1 MTLEQLVTSRWLFYG
16 LVSKIKE
23 SEHLDKR
30 NTELMPASAEVMD
43 SPSAFKSVIWCDKK
57 LEWNIIIKG
66 SHRARRNVLIWPN
79 VWLFILK
86 YWKCFFF
93 SIIFARPTPL
103 RWIPLPR
110 SFSGRKYCVL
120 RLFFPHIAMRQSSSS
135 SSCLGTALTGAR
147 CKQCA
152 RIVGNMG
159 NLYEKSGK
167 VVRLTIKL
175 QTTTDKSTGVCA
187 AHCTAD
193 SMGALAA
200 HSCWRLGRRLC
211 RQGNRCF
218 DNANRCR
225 LSSTLS

>member
-30 NTELMPASAEVMD
+30 NTELRPASAEVMD

-120 RLFFPHIAMRQSSSS
+120 RLFFPPHCHETEQLFLFMPGHRSD
-135 SSCLGTALTGAR
+135 R
-147 CKQCA
+147 CKVQTVCKDCGKYGKF
-152 RIVGNMG
+152 VW
-159 NLYEKSGK
+159 EKRESG
-167 VVRLTIKL
+167 
-175 QTTTDKSTGVCA
+175 
-187 AHCTAD
+187 
-193 SMGALAA
+193 
-200 HSCWRLGRRLC
+200 
-211 RQGNRCF
+211 
-218 DNANRCR
+218 
-225 LSSTLS
+225 TLDYKTSNDYR